1 MRAWLVAAFFALMSW
16 QTAEAQQLLTPR
28 EFTDAAVALI
38 QHNAPNAQIERRDD
52 LSINVRGAT
61 DGGEY
66 TMNFDNAYREYQA
79 NPAAMAEILDR
90 WARMAA
96 QGPEHAQMRER
107 VVTVLRPRA
116 MIDDFEAQSAAMRR
130 QNDLPPSALVWRPFA
145 GDLVEVVVFDG
156 AESIQYALVES
167 LQELDIT
174 PDVAWT
180 IAPDNLPARLGELEV
195 LGVGGTQNLI
205 YVTGGNGLAPSPLA
219 DSDFCATEQGPNFV
233 FLIVDRN
240 GYIAADRTKSAA
252 VTEFRALLEQ
262 IMREGGS
269 MSSTP
274 IACQGGRMHAVTFT
288 D

>member
-1 MRAWLVAAFFALMSW
+1 MRAWLVAALFALVSW
-16 QTAEAQQLLTPR
+16 QTAAAQQLLTPR

-38 QHNAPNAQIERRDD
+38 QHLAPNAQIERRDD
-52 LSINVRGAT
+52 LSINVRGAA

-66 TMNFDNAYREYQA
+66 TMNFDNGYREYLA
-79 NPAAMAEILDR
+79 NPASLTDVLDR
-90 WARMAA
+90 WTRMAA
-96 QGPEHAQMRER
+96 LGPEHAQMRER
-107 VVTVLRPRA
+107 VITVLRPRS
-116 MIDDFEAQSAAMRR
+116 MIDEFEAQSAAIRR
-130 QNDLPPSALVWRPFA
+130 TNGLPPSALVWRPFA

-174 PDVAWT
+174 PEIAWT
-180 IAPDNLPARLGELEV
+180 IAPGNLPARLGEMEV

-219 DSDFCATEQGPNFV
+219 DAAFCTTEQGANFV

-252 VTEFRALLEQ
+252 VTEFRALHEQ
-262 IMREGGS
+262 IMRDGGS

-274 IACQGGRMHAVTFT
+274 IACQGGRMQALTFT